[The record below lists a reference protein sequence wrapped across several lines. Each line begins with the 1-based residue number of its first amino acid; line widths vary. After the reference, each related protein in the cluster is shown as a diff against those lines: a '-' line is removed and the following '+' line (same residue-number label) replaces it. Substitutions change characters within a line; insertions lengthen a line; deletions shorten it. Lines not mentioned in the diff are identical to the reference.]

1 MKDGKTPAALPA
13 TQTSNAT
20 PFTIMIPPPNVTGS
34 LHMGHALTF
43 TIQDTLIR
51 WRRMQGRDALWQP
64 GTDHAGIA
72 TQMVV
77 ERLLAEEGKDRRDL
91 GRDAFVERVWQWK
104 AESGGTITRQLRRLG
119 ASLDWPRERFTMD
132 DGLSAAVKETFVTL
146 YRRRPDLPR
155 PPAGELGSE
164 AADGDLGS
172 GSGEPR
178 DQRIA
183 LVSALPDRGRSPAN
197 PSSSPPRDPRRCSVT
212 LPWRCIPITRCTAR

>member
-1 MKDGKTPAALPA
+1 MTLDSRFAPGEIEPRLYEGWENAGRFAAHPD
-13 TQTSNAT
+13 SNAA

-43 TIQDTLIR
+43 TVQDVLIR

-77 ERLLAEEGKDRRDL
+77 ERLLAAEGKDRRQM
-91 GRDAFVERVWQWK
+91 GREAFVERVWQWK

-132 DGLSAAVKETFVTL
+132 DGLSAAVKETFVT
-146 YRRRPDLPR
+146 
-155 PPAGELGSE
+155 PA
-164 AADGDLGS
+164 
-172 GSGEPR
+172 
-178 DQRIA
+178 
-183 LVSALPDRGRSPAN
+183 
-197 PSSSPPRDPRRCSVT
+197 
-212 LPWRCIPITRCTAR
+212 